1 MTDSNLTEDQ
11 IPDGERDADDTQG
24 IDHVSLEDL
33 ERTGRTRVFEGEPRT
48 VRLALPAGETVPAHT
63 HPGRDIVLHLVEGAV
78 DVTVGGTARSL
89 SGGDVI
95 RFDGR
100 HEVSLTATDDSEAL
114 LVLAPQF

>member
-1 MTDSNLTEDQ
+1 MTDSNITEEP
-11 IPDGERDADDTQG
+11 IPDGEPDADDTEG

-33 ERTGRTRVFEGEPRT
+33 EGTGRTRVFEGEPRT

-78 DVTVGGTARSL
+78 DVTVGGTAS
-89 SGGDVI
+89 VI